1 MAERCW
7 WDETRCWSS
16 VVDKNREMKF
26 IVSIL
31 AGMLVLA
38 ALAQNPPAQSPAQK
52 SIQEIVS
59 EDPGAKKARALIDQM
74 IQALGGQLFLNVQD
88 MEQQGHSYGFYHGNP
103 SGLGSVFWR
112 FWKWPDKDRI
122 EVTKQRDV
130 IYIYNGEQGWEITYK
145 GTRAADPEEV
155 KEYVRAREYSLNT
168 VLRVWL
174 QEPGTALFYEG
185 IGLVQDKQVEKV
197 TIINS
202 KDQAVTIAIDQNTH
216 LPVKKSYLLRDPVSR
231 EKDEEA
237 EIYDNWR
244 VEQGLNTAHIIV
256 ATHNGETTR
265 QRFLQSVTYNQGIP
279 DSKFTAT
286 VTYAPK
292 K

>member
-1 MAERCW
+1 MRL
-7 WDETRCWSS
+7 
-16 VVDKNREMKF
+16 
-26 IVSIL
+26 L
-31 AGMLVLA
+31 ALSTALLLVLPA
-38 ALAQNPPAQSPAQK
+38 RAQNSLAQSPAQK
-52 SIQEIVS
+52 SVQEIVN

-74 IQALGGQLFLNVQD
+74 IQALGGQAFLNVQD

-130 IYIYNGEQGWEITYK
+130 IYIYSGDQGWEITYK

-155 KEYVRAREYSLNT
+155 KEFVRAREYSLNT

-174 QEPGTALFYEG
+174 PEPATALFYEG

-286 VTYAPK
+286 VTYTPK
-292 K
+292 KR